1 MALLKLST
9 LATKLMTMLPSET
22 SHSLAL
28 KSLKL
33 IDDLGVNLVTKK
45 PLNSYRCLG
54 IEFKNRLG
62 LAGGLD
68 KNGDYIECLS
78 SLGFSFLE
86 LGTATPT
93 PQLGNKK
100 PRLYRDKSQEALINN
115 MGFNNKGI
123 DYLIKNISKTNKI
136 CPIAVSIGKNSDT
149 PLNKAIDDYLFCFEK
164 AYEYSDFITVNIS
177 SPNTK
182 NLRELGSKNYLP
194 ELIQSLKTKQS
205 TLSRDHGYKPLIVK
219 LSPDIKNKELD
230 MFISTIIKEGID
242 GLIATNTSSFHNHFH
257 KPSGISGKP
266 LFELSTKILK
276 KVKGLV
282 GQDFPIIAS
291 GGVMDRKSY
300 SKKIDSG
307 ADLVQVYTGLIYK
320 GPQLIQD
327 ILTLKD

>member
-1 MALLKLST
+1 MSLLKLST
-9 LATKLMTMLPSET
+9 LATKLMTMLPSEA

-28 KSLKL
+28 NSLKL
-33 IDDLGVNLVTKK
+33 IDALGVNLVTKK
-45 PLNSYRCLG
+45 PLNSYKCLG

-68 KNGDYIECLS
+68 KNGDYINCLS
-78 SLGFSFLE
+78 ALGFSFLE
-86 LGTATPT
+86 LGTATPI
-93 PQLGNKK
+93 PQLGNQK
-100 PRLYRDKSQEALINN
+100 PRLYRDKPKEALINN

-123 DYLIKNISKTNKI
+123 DYLIKNISKANKF
-136 CPIAVSIGKNSDT
+136 CPIAVSIGKNSNT
-149 PLNKAIDDYLFCFEK
+149 PLDKAIDDYLICFEK
-164 AYEYSDFITVNIS
+164 AYVCSDFITVNIS
-177 SPNTK
+177 SPNTQ

-194 ELIQSLKTKQS
+194 ELIQSLKNKQS
-205 TLSRDHGYKPLIVK
+205 TLSTDHGYKPLIVK
-219 LSPDIKNKELD
+219 LSPDIEDNELD
-230 MFISTIIKEGID
+230 IFISTIIKGGID

-282 GQDFPIIAS
+282 GQDFTIIAS
-291 GGVMDRKSY
+291 GGVMDTETF

-307 ADLVQVYTGLIYK
+307 ADLVQIYTGLIYK

-327 ILTLKD
+327 ILALKD